1 VPIPWLITSLVLVA
15 LAIVILLR
23 QKHSRV
29 ARLFC
34 LMITL
39 VAIWFGGFAAMLA
52 TSNEST
58 AFLFAKIGLAAVA
71 VLPAAIYDFTAT
83 ALRLTIRRGAIVATL
98 WVIAIA
104 FAVLMVDGR
113 SMLSGVAR
121 YPWGF
126 YPIAGP
132 LLSAFLVFF
141 FGVLLAQLG
150 EYALEYRRTGDDE
163 RRARLRGG
171 EPHAPARERVARDLE
186 RDVRSV
192 VRAREVHQ
200 HDVARREREPA
211 EERVRL
217 LVREVAAR

>member
-1 VPIPWLITSLVLVA
+1 MLNVECSMLNVEWHSTLNIQHSTFNIHNRLVPIPWLITSLVLVA
-15 LAIVILLR
+15 LAVVILVR
-23 QKHSRV
+23 QKGSRV

-39 VAIWFGGFAAMLA
+39 VAIWFGGFAGMLA
-52 TSNEST
+52 TSNAHT

-113 SMLSGVAR
+113 SILTGVAR

-126 YPIAGP
+126 YPVAGP
-132 LLSAFLVFF
+132 PLSVVLVLF
-141 FGVLLAQLG
+141 FGMLIAQLRDYAR
-150 EYALEYRRTGDDE
+150 EYPRPGDGE
-163 RRARLRGG
+163 RRA
-171 EPHAPARERVARDLE
+171 P
-186 RDVRSV
+186 
-192 VRAREVHQ
+192 
-200 HDVARREREPA
+200 
-211 EERVRL
+211 
-217 LVREVAAR
+217 